1 MVNSEIKNASS
12 LTTVGEVFRYIF
24 AHPLEMLVWRWN
36 WKAALFSGLMRGSIH
51 FATNIQHGWR
61 AALSAMSVEFIFRV
75 IVSGAFG
82 SLVQAFHKATPAWLA
97 TICVMVMLPG
107 LGHLIEFILHT
118 LNGDPGKIS
127 ALIVSISFSIISAIF
142 NLFAMRR
149 GALLVKDENQQ
160 SLWQDFKSFPSII
173 LEFIIFIPRKIS
185 EMIRRGQYLQSTLTT
200 LAITLSV
207 GLTAGILRGKSS
219 WGLVAGGSV
228 LGFMVIVVTLLTIFS
243 ARKISPVEVVSE

>member
-1 MVNSEIKNASS
+1 MSNSEIKDASS

-24 AHPLEMLVWRWN
+24 AHPIEMLVWRWN

-51 FATNIQHGWR
+51 FGSNIQHGWR

-107 LGHLIEFILHT
+107 LGHLIEFVLHT
-118 LNGDPGKIS
+118 INGDPGKVS
-127 ALIVSISFSIISAIF
+127 AIIVSITFSIISAIF

-160 SLWQDFKSFPSII
+160 SLWQDFKSFPRII
-173 LEFIIFIPRKIS
+173 LEFIIFIPRKIHD
-185 EMIRRGQYLQSTLTT
+185 MIQRKQYFQAVLTT
-200 LAITLSV
+200 LAIGLGS
-207 GLTAGILRGKSS
+207 GLTAGILRGKPS
-219 WGLVAGGSV
+219 WGYVTGGSV
-228 LGFMVIVVTLLTIFS
+228 LAFLVIVVALLTIFS
-243 ARKISPVEVVSE
+243 APKISSVEVVSE